1 MFHKILVAVD
11 RSPMGKQVFDEAL
24 SLAQALGA
32 SLALLNVLSLEEE
45 ESPNMPVLM
54 GPNAAYPGGIS
65 SSVMEIYQELW
76 QAYAERGLKLLRS
89 LAEEAVEAGVPT
101 EILQGVGSPGSTICE
116 LAQTLETDLIMM
128 GRRRHSRLNEL
139 LLGSASNY
147 VLHHA
152 PCSVLIVQG
161 QNTLPAVSSVPT
173 TTATYEGGVLA

>member
-11 RSPMGKQVFDEAL
+11 RSSMGKQVFDQAL
-24 SLAQALGA
+24 SLAQAVGA

-65 SSVMEIYQELW
+65 SSVIEIYQELW
-76 QAYAERGLKLLRS
+76 QSYAERGLKLLRS
-89 LAEEAVEAGVPT
+89 LAEDAIDAGVPT

-116 LAQTLETDLIMM
+116 LAQTVDADLIMM
-128 GRRRHSRLNEL
+128 GRRKHSRLNEL

-147 VLHHA
+147 VLHHS

-161 QNTLPAVSSVPT
+161 QNAPLVPT
-173 TTATYEGGVLA
+173 LEQTTPATYEGGVLA